1 MRLSLNPA
9 HRGVMIGWVN
19 HSATFLQDWNT
30 FLLRFNELDFCVSE
44 NETIKHGWNES
55 TTPENMG
62 VTSVQTRSSTQVPLL
77 LDDSGPIN
85 ISVPITLTLDPQRPF
100 GGYSRNI
107 THLYATVLGQQVS
120 LSGRFSCSSRVFCM
134 FGFYFFFFL
143 ECPKNECLTSNIDLW
158 FVTVGS
164 DPDGSE
170 PFYILS
176 RQTAD
181 STASQ
186 MLSQTRLNK

>member
-1 MRLSLNPA
+1 MTRLLL
-9 HRGVMIGWVN
+9 
-19 HSATFLQDWNT
+19 LQDWNT

-85 ISVPITLTLDPQRPF
+85 ISVPITLTLEPQRPF

-107 THLYATVLGQQVS
+107 THLYASVLGQQIS
-120 LSGRFSCSSRVFCM
+120 LSGRSGTSSKGVF
-134 FGFYFFFFL
+134 GLGYQL
-143 ECPKNECLTSNIDLW
+143 LYRLTTGPRMEMDQS
-158 FVTVGS
+158 
-164 DPDGSE
+164 
-170 PFYILS
+170 PFKPY
-176 RQTAD
+176 
-181 STASQ
+181 
-186 MLSQTRLNK
+186 

>member
-1 MRLSLNPA
+1 MDGRMTQLPL
-9 HRGVMIGWVN
+9 
-19 HSATFLQDWNT
+19 LQDWNT

-85 ISVPITLTLDPQRPF
+85 ISVPITLTLEPQRPF

-107 THLYATVLGQQVS
+107 THLYASVLGQQVS
-120 LSGRFSCSSRVFCM
+120 LSGRSGTSSKGM
-134 FGFYFFFFL
+134 FGLKYQHL
-143 ECPKNECLTSNIDLW
+143 CC
-158 FVTVGS
+158 VTAGAT
-164 DPDGSE
+164 DGDRSE
-170 PFYILS
+170 PF
-176 RQTAD
+176 
-181 STASQ
+181 
-186 MLSQTRLNK
+186 